1 MAKKRAMIGFK
12 GVALAPV
19 TENTLTSYKT
29 GEAKG
34 IPYAGSMSRTP
45 KETTQD
51 FYYDDSLYTQVKD
64 LTGEE
69 VEIRFAEIPLSE
81 MAVLGLGTFDKESGT
96 LEADF
101 NVTGK
106 TYALRCI
113 CNTVS
118 NLPMYFNYR
127 CFELNSIKFD
137 NFNTKGSSLAICEVI
152 MNGVFVRP
160 NLPSAKPFAIR
171 QPNEEGTDLAACDA
185 WLAAAETLPKT

>member
-19 TENTLTSYKT
+19 TENTITSYKS
-29 GEAKG
+29 EAAQG
-34 IPYAGSMSRTP
+34 IPYAGGMTRTP

-69 VEIRFAEIPLSE
+69 VEIRFAEVELAR
-81 MAVLGLGTFDKESGT
+81 MAELGLGTYDAETGT

-101 NVTGK
+101 NVMNK
-106 TYALRCI
+106 TYALRCK
-113 CNTVS
+113 CDTTAG
-118 NLPMYFNYR
+118 LPMYFNYR

-137 NFNTKGSSLAICEVI
+137 NFSTKGSSLAICEVI
-152 MNGVFVRP
+152 MNGVFTRP
-160 NLPSAKPFAIR
+160 NLTSAKPYAIR
-171 QPNEEGTDLAACDA
+171 QPKEDGSDLAACDA
-185 WLAAAETLPKT
+185 WLAAAETLPKA